1 MSMLH
6 ALEAPFAEQG
16 SEVLLTYSTH
26 EAWVALAQLFVY
38 LGSREQHGSLAFA
51 RLAEVF
57 PAMLLHGRYVAV
69 GAVAQLDVYDLLSGK
84 VMPLATV
91 Q

>member
-1 MSMLH
+1 MLH
-6 ALEAPFAEQG
+6 ALEAPFAKQG

-38 LGSREQHGSLAFA
+38 LGSREQEGSLAIA
-51 RLAEVF
+51 RLSEILQTV
-57 PAMLLHGRYVAV
+57 LLHGRYVAV
-69 GAVAQLDVYDLLSGK
+69 GAVALLDVYDLLGGE
-84 VMPLATV
+84 VMALSTV

>member
-1 MSMLH
+1 MPMLH
-6 ALEAPFAEQG
+6 ALEAPFAKQG

-38 LGSREQHGSLAFA
+38 LGSREQQGSLLLA

-57 PAMLLHGRYVAV
+57 PAMLLHGRYVAIS
-69 GAVAQLDVYDLLSGK
+69 AVALLDVHDLLGGK
-84 VMPLATV
+84 VMPLAIV

>member
-38 LGSREQHGSLAFA
+38 LGSREQQGSFPLA
-51 RLAEVF
+51 RLTEVLA
-57 PAMLLHGRYVAV
+57 AMLLHGRYVAIS
-69 GAVAQLDVYDLLSGK
+69 AVAQFDVYDLLGSK
-84 VMPLATV
+84 VIPLATV